1 MGHTFGMNTGGLRA
15 HCFFGQYPTHSVP
28 TVPHEH
34 IAFQLPDNR
43 LVGGKCV
50 MLRLTGWESR
60 SEERAQLFPVRVQPI
75 FCGVAIMTTMP

>member
-1 MGHTFGMNTGGLRA
+1 M
-15 HCFFGQYPTHSVP
+15 P

-34 IAFQLPDNR
+34 IAVQLPDKL
-43 LVGGKCV
+43 LVGGKYV
-50 MLRLTGWESR
+50 IIRLTGWESR